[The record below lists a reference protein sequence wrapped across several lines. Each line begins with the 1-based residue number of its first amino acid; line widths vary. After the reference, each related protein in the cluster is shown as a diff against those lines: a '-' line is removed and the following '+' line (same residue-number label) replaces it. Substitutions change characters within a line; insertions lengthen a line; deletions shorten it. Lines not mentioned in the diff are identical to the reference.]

1 MIYAILFVR
10 YRLQQRIRNKP
21 VKDSQK
27 EDGQANC
34 AVKDERTVEELL
46 SFINSDNNAAR
57 TQKKKRQNK
66 RRDQTPMQKQDQILS
81 TSSVLEEDPFSEE
94 LFLEEERMIDPDFKA
109 KVDREVEE
117 WRAKLEQIN
126 MQCQGLPKIKL
137 PITCAIGVK

>member
-1 MIYAILFVR
+1 
-10 YRLQQRIRNKP
+10 
-21 VKDSQK
+21 
-27 EDGQANC
+27 
-34 AVKDERTVEELL
+34 
-46 SFINSDNNAAR
+46 
-57 TQKKKRQNK
+57 
-66 RRDQTPMQKQDQILS
+66 MQKQDQSLS
-81 TSSVLEEDPFSEE
+81 TSSSVFEDDPFSEGNFYIVSKANPEE